1 MLNKVLDA
9 IASYAQKNPA
19 VISWLLTVG
28 SAAAAKWGLHLD
40 SAQIGSVVAVVMTLA
55 HGWLHTQT
63 RAIQLNVQ
71 PGPDGP
77 GEHELPS

>member
-9 IASYAQKNPA
+9 IASYANKNPA

-28 SAAAAKWGLHLD
+28 SGVAAKWGLHLD
-40 SAQIGSVVAVVMTLA
+40 SAQIATVVGVVMTLA

-71 PGPDGP
+71 PH
-77 GEHELPS
+77 GEHEIAGGA